1 MELVERDAALQTLDD
16 RLRSVALGTGQIA
29 LIAGEAVI
37 GKTSVLKALT
47 ARCREAA
54 VWCVCA
60 RIPMNRSTQR
70 SHRRAFAIRRTASA
84 RERPRTRGRK
94 SKPPRADLSDVEWST
109 KAIQLAH
116 LGCVDIVVASMC
128 TPGTDDAAGHAVDG
142 LELTTDCSTSRVM
155 ALVAQ
160 GRLRVRR
167 GDPGVAEVLDE
178 ALNLGLASNTLQRVA
193 SVRGARAEAAYARGD
208 GNAVVAEAE
217 SGLILA

>member
-47 ARCREAA
+47 ARCR
-54 VWCVCA
+54 
-60 RIPMNRSTQR
+60 

-94 SKPPRADLSDVEWST
+94 SKPARADLSDVEWST

-128 TPGTDDAAGHAVDG
+128 RPGTDDAAGHAVDG